1 MSVYIK
7 NDAQLAAVEEGF
19 AKVTQDMTTHIKS
32 IQEKLTEI
40 LLDLWK

>member
-7 NDAQLAAVEEGF
+7 NEAQLEAVEKDF
-19 AKVTQDMTTHIKS
+19 AKVTQDMTYHIKS

-40 LLDLWK
+40 LLDLWR